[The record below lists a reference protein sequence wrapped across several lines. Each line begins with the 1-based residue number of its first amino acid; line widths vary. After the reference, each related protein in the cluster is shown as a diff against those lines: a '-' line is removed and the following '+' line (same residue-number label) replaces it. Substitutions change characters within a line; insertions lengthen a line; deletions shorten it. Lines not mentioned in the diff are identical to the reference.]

1 MVVLVLNAPLADPLF
16 DLHMRDVE
24 VLCNIVFIYIVLTD
38 VLFDFAE
45 ELLLDTRRAEILFM
59 SMEAVVCI
67 LHNIYSSQINP
78 VVVPSSVTSGS
89 MLPHPSAACRHGR
102 SSLL

>member
-16 DLHMRDVE
+16 DLYMRDVE

-45 ELLLDTRRAEILFM
+45 ELLLDTRRAEILFICQWKR
-59 SMEAVVCI
+59 SFALFKI
-67 LHNIYSSQINP
+67 FI
-78 VVVPSSVTSGS
+78 VPK
-89 MLPHPSAACRHGR
+89 
-102 SSLL
+102 